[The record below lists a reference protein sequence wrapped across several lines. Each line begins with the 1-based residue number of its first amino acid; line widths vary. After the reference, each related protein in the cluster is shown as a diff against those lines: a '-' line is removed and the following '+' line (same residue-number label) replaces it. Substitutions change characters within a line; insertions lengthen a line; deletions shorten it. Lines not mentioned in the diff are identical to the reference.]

1 MRLIDT
7 HTHIYGPE
15 FDGDID
21 EVMSRA
27 LEAGVVRMILPA
39 CDPESIA
46 PMRAL
51 QKRFPHEIALAAGLH
66 PTELADDWRPQ
77 LDAIEHELT
86 SYRDDYVAVG
96 EVGMD
101 LYWDKSRLEDQK
113 TVFEHQ
119 LRLAE
124 SLALP
129 VIIHCREALDET
141 LGVISRLERRPA
153 LLFHSFGGTLDDVR
167 KIRATAPD
175 AYFGIGGVATFKNCR
190 VKDAFGEIGLD
201 RMMLETDAPYLAPVP
216 HRGHRNEPAYVALT
230 AQFIA
235 DAMSMTSERLA
246 EATTANAI
254 DFFGLK

>member
-15 FDGDID
+15 FEGDID

-27 LEAGVVRMILPA
+27 LEAGVARMILPA

-46 PMRAL
+46 PMRTL
-51 QKRFPHEIALAAGLH
+51 QRKYPREIVLAAGLH

-86 SYRDDYVAVG
+86 SHRDDYVAVG

-113 TVFEHQ
+113 RVFEYQ

-124 SLALP
+124 RLVLP
-129 VIIHCREALDET
+129 VIIHCREAIDET
-141 LGVISRLERRPA
+141 LGVINRLERKPS
-153 LLFHSFGGTLDDVR
+153 LLFHSFGGTVDDVI

-190 VKDAFGEIGLD
+190 VSEAFGEIGLD
-201 RMMLETDAPYLAPVP
+201 RIMLETDAPYLAPVP

-230 AQFIA
+230 ARFIA
-235 DAMSMTSERLA
+235 QAMQMSPEQLA
-246 EATTANAI
+246 EATTDNAI
-254 DFFGLK
+254 RFFGLK